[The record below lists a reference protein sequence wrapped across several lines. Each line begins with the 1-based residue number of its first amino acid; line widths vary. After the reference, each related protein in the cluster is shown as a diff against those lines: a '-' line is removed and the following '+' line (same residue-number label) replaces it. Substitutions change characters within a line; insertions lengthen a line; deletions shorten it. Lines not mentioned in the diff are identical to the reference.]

1 MAGKKEKYDID
12 KKEKDR
18 IDYLA
23 ERITEE
29 IMKHEIY
36 AESKV
41 MGIKSWFRIYFREP
55 AVEGLLKGDKK

>member
-1 MAGKKEKYDID
+1 MAGKKDRYNLDQ
-12 KKEKDR
+12 KERDR

-36 AESKV
+36 AESRV
-41 MGIKSWFRIYFREP
+41 MGIKSWFRIYFQEP
-55 AVEGLLKGDKK
+55 TEKHLKDDK